1 MPLGH
6 SNWSCSPRGERE
18 TEIMA
23 KKKPR
28 IDDSVILFDVV
39 YEDGTRSSR
48 RKVAAADLAG
58 SDGDDDA
65 KTLIMAQDREIAKKS
80 GNQRG
85 TIKTITRSPT

>member
-1 MPLGH
+1 
-6 SNWSCSPRGERE
+6 
-18 TEIMA
+18 MA

-28 IDDSVILFDVV
+28 VDDSVILFDVI

-48 RKVAAADLAG
+48 RKVAASELAD
-58 SDGDDDA
+58 SDGDDHA

-85 TIKTITRSPT
+85 TVKSIARSPT